1 MSNPGGS
8 VNHFAAHAEPYAL
21 GTFRTG
27 YREFAGLVLN
37 GRVLPVDDAAGLNR
51 PSVRELIEHWGAV
64 APELAMRAADRHAE
78 GFDLAALE
86 VRAPVEPRQIFQ
98 AGANYPG
105 LKVADHTGSPQATE
119 RLPDDTCEPYVFT
132 GAVSAVCGPYD
143 DVILPTGTNK
153 NDFEVELAAV
163 IGRPTRRVAPEDALT
178 HVMGYTIVNDITTRD
193 RVWRRDVPGLGPNWF
208 ADWFRAKN
216 SPTFLPTGPFLVPA
230 EFVGDPMD
238 LRLVVRRGGTVVL
251 DDSTRNMIFD
261 VARLVSY
268 CSQIATLLPG
278 DLVLTGS
285 PNGHGARNDLPD
297 GSFLQPGDVI
307 EAEITGLGVQRNGC
321 VAEQSRVA
329 PPLRPTA

>member
-1 MSNPGGS
+1 
-8 VNHFAAHAEPYAL
+8 VNHFAAHAGPYAL

-27 YREFAGLVLN
+27 YREFAGLVVD
-37 GRVLPVDDAAGLNR
+37 GRVLPVDDAAGLTR

-64 APELAMRAADRHAE
+64 APELAMRAADRQVE
-78 GFDLAALE
+78 GFDLATLE
-86 VRAPVEPRQIFQ
+86 VCAPVEPRQIFQ
-98 AGANYPG
+98 AGANYRSG
-105 LKVADHTGSPQATE
+105 VVDIAVADHTSNAQTTE
-119 RLPDDTCEPYVFT
+119 RLPTDSREPYVFT

-143 DVILPTGTNK
+143 DVILPADASK

-163 IGRPTRRVAPEDALT
+163 IGRPTRRVVPEDALA
-178 HVMGYTIVNDITTRD
+178 HVMGYTIVDDITTRD
-193 RVWRRDVPGLGPNWF
+193 RVWRRDVPGLGPDWF

-238 LRLVVRRGGTVVL
+238 LRLVLRRGGTVVL

-268 CSQIATLLPG
+268 CSQISTLLPG

-285 PNGHGARNDLPD
+285 PNGNGDGNGLPD
-297 GSFLQPGDVI
+297 GRFLQPGDVI

-321 VAEQSRVA
+321 VAEQSRRLA